1 MTYNMIQSMNGFIK
15 VENESFVYE
24 NKEYT
29 GAKFIIIFRVE
40 RRIDEIKWWD
50 SWEVS
55 SKNNSLY

>member
-40 RRIDEIKWWD
+40 RRIDEIK
-50 SWEVS
+50 
-55 SKNNSLY
+55 